1 MPEKFVVAVKAAGL
15 SGPEVQSVLADTIW
29 FTAVA
34 LEDKLEGAE
43 KLVPKEGRA
52 RLVEMTREAMQAAVR
67 LCLRPLTPTPFG
79 RASKGVYVRGA
90 LEVPGGCPQHDAPCS
105 FPVAQHRLDPT

>member
-29 FTAVA
+29 FMSVA
-34 LEDKLEGAE
+34 LEDKLEGAD

-67 LCLRPLTPTPFG
+67 PF
-79 RASKGVYVRGA
+79 
-90 LEVPGGCPQHDAPCS
+90 PHPCPMVECITKKAPHS
-105 FPVAQHRLDPT
+105 LLHTLAPPEPQL